1 MEEAV
6 DLMLDPRHGHHSSI
20 SSIHLNNTARRE
32 VIRSISSTEVNTPLS
47 NTEDTH
53 LNSNT
58 EGTVVVIINYVLKD
72 LMVDINNKV
81 MEDIVVVRTTT
92 KETRRRR
99 RRRRTLPRPRI
110 FPRLPSR
117 RKRRRRRVRR
127 RRKREVEW
135 KKSPGRRK
143 E

>member
-32 VIRSISSTEVNTPLS
+32 VIRSISSTEVNTLLS

-58 EGTVVVIINYVLKD
+58 EGTVVVIINYVLKN

-81 MEDIVVVRTTT
+81 MEDIVVVRKLNT
-92 KETRRRR
+92 RR
-99 RRRRTLPRPRI
+99 RRRRTLPRPPI
-110 FPRLPSR
+110 FPRLPS
-117 RKRRRRRVRR
+117 KKKKKKKGKKKKKKWNGRRVR
-127 RRKREVEW
+127 VE
-135 KKSPGRRK
+135 K

>member
-1 MEEAV
+1 MEEV
-6 DLMLDPRHGHHSSI
+6 VGLMLDPRHGHHSSI

-32 VIRSISSTEVNTPLS
+32 VIRSISNTEGTHLNS

-58 EGTVVVIINYVLKD
+58 EGMVVVIIKHVLKD

-99 RRRRTLPRPRI
+99 RRRTLPRPRI
-110 FPRLPSR
+110 FPRSQSR

>member
-20 SSIHLNNTARRE
+20 SSIHLNNNTARLRE
-32 VIRSISSTEVNTPLS
+32 VILSISSTEVNTLLS
-47 NTEDTH
+47 TEVNTH

-58 EGTVVVIINYVLKD
+58 EGTVVVNIRHVLKEA
-72 LMVDINNKV
+72 MVDINKV
-81 MEDIVVVRTTT
+81 MDMVRTTT

-110 FPRLPSR
+110 FPRLQLR
-117 RKRRRRRVRR
+117 RKRRKRKGRR
-127 RRKREVEW
+127 RRKREEEW
-135 KKSPGRRK
+135 TVSPCRRK